1 MPGRRQGRGAAEPEP
16 PWNGRGEEPTRRPR
30 GFQKAV
36 RTGAGTAACHA
47 APTPPPATGLRRPG
61 PDWLTDMLPPA
72 PGHDVRARSPGE
84 GRGWQP
90 RVSQRGAGPLPW
102 RGGARRAVRGP
113 RRPRCPAPLCR
124 ASGLTSWPG
133 HPASRGGR
141 LVPAAVLSGG
151 EPACFASGEQKLA
164 GDPRPRGFFRA
175 IECLPWPHSLLSL
188 FDARS
193 KLEASGVGG
202 GGLTSRVRSLIWSLR
217 GPLIQYPACLRTGAA
232 TPA

>member
-1 MPGRRQGRGAAEPEP
+1 MSRSGAQALRP
-16 PWNGRGEEPTRRPR
+16 GEEARAEQSVAL
-30 GFQKAV
+30 G
-36 RTGAGTAACHA
+36 
-47 APTPPPATGLRRPG
+47 GL
-61 PDWLTDMLPPA
+61 
-72 PGHDVRARSPGE
+72 
-84 GRGWQP
+84 
-90 RVSQRGAGPLPW
+90 
-102 RGGARRAVRGP
+102 GARP
-113 RRPRCPAPLCR
+113 PLRR

-164 GDPRPRGFFRA
+164 GDPRPRGYFRA

-188 FDARS
+188 FDVRS
-193 KLEASGVGG
+193 ELEASGVGG

>member
-36 RTGAGTAACHA
+36 RTGAGTAAACHA
-47 APTPPPATGLRRPG
+47 APTPPPTTRLRRPS

-90 RVSQRGAGPLPW
+90 RVSQRGAGPPPW
-102 RGGARRAVRGP
+102 RGGARRAERGP

-141 LVPAAVLSGG
+141 LVPV
-151 EPACFASGEQKLA
+151 AC
-164 GDPRPRGFFRA
+164 
-175 IECLPWPHSLLSL
+175 CLVESLLASPL
-188 FDARS
+188 VNRSWLATRARGVS
-193 KLEASGVGG
+193 SEQSNASPGRTAFFPCSMRRASWRPPGSGAGG
-202 GGLTSRVRSLIWSLR
+202 
-217 GPLIQYPACLRTGAA
+217 
-232 TPA
+232 

>member
-1 MPGRRQGRGAAEPEP
+1 MAAPCLAAGRRPSALARRRAEQSVAL
-16 PWNGRGEEPTRRPR
+16 G
-30 GFQKAV
+30 
-36 RTGAGTAACHA
+36 
-47 APTPPPATGLRRPG
+47 GL
-61 PDWLTDMLPPA
+61 
-72 PGHDVRARSPGE
+72 
-84 GRGWQP
+84 
-90 RVSQRGAGPLPW
+90 
-102 RGGARRAVRGP
+102 GARP
-113 RRPRCPAPLCR
+113 PLHR
-124 ASGLTSWPG
+124 ASGPTSWPG

-188 FDARS
+188 FDARRE
-193 KLEASGVGG
+193 LEASGVGG

-217 GPLIQYPACLRTGAA
+217 GPLIQYPACLRTGTA